1 MRIFLWFF
9 AILGFFWTIRTIK
22 NILFYLYLW
31 QLKEY
36 HWGRFIDHFR
46 TIKGKSLI
54 WNWKYLVKLILLV
67 GILISPLIGAAIL
80 SLFYLAE
87 SISFIKKI
95 YKKEVKYPVFTKKTI
110 LLTTVGLAL
119 PFAFLYLIV
128 YQLDNPFG
136 FFAFLVLAFDIL
148 VPVIISILVFLL
160 EPLVYI
166 RKKQIMRKAKKKREE
181 FNSLKVIGITGSYG
195 KTSTKEILSALLEE
209 KFKILKTTEHIN
221 SEIGIN
227 K

>member
-119 PFAFLYLIV
+119 PFAFLSLIV

-136 FFAFLVLAFDIL
+136 FFTFLVLAFDIL
-148 VPVIISILVFLL
+148 VPVIISALVFLL

-166 RKKQIMRKAKKKREE
+166 RKKQIMRKAKKKRE
-181 FNSLKVIGITGSYG
+181 
-195 KTSTKEILSALLEE
+195 
-209 KFKILKTTEHIN
+209 
-221 SEIGIN
+221 
-227 K
+227 